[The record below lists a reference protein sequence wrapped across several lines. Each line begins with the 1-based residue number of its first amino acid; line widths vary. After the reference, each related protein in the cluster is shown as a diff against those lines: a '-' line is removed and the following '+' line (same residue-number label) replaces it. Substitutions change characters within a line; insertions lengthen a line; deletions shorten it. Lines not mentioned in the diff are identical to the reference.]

1 MSETSNN
8 TDLFLN
14 LLESEKAS
22 NLSDAKKKLKQ
33 RFASEVPTTVFEYM
47 QQKNIPYNQ
56 AVKELEAKGVKLG
69 QLKSNIDFTSGLP
82 GVTAASYD
90 ALGTGSRQLKVLP
103 NGKVVAANA
112 PTGLESFGAGL
123 LDIMT
128 AGFGDF
134 DRQGGL
140 IGGQTTG
147 LGYNIDKGLESG
159 RYSQTIRPEGIQ
171 KLLDLKVNTEL
182 PNVEI
187 SPLGELIDDGSSSS
201 SSSTSGT
208 KKDKSSIIDKY
219 QDFQQK
225 QKDFERKNRRKDA
238 LEATV
243 GQVIQTPIY
252 TRLIEDAAKR
262 RLELDKAMLGAR
274 EMMPSNIQ
282 NIMLSK
288 QSQKSLASSAFA
300 EEAKAL
306 ADQQVAA
313 TGFGGLGMQRSFGQ
327 PNVGNFKL
335 G

>member
-8 TDLFLN
+8 TKLFLN

-22 NLSDAKKKLKQ
+22 NLDDAKKKLKQ
-33 RFASEVPTTVFEYM
+33 RFASEIPNTVFEYM
-47 QQKNIPYNQ
+47 EQKNIPYDQ
-56 AVKELEAKGVKLG
+56 AIAELKAKGVELG
-69 QLKSNIDFTSGLP
+69 QITSDIDFTSGLP
-82 GVTAASYD
+82 GVTAAAYD
-90 ALGTGSRQLKVLP
+90 SVGTGSRELEVVD
-103 NGKVVAANA
+103 GKVVAKNR
-112 PTGLESFGAGL
+112 PEGLARFIGGV
-123 LDIMT
+123 LDIAT
-128 AGFGDF
+128 LGAGDF
-134 DRQGGL
+134 DQRGGL
-140 IGGQTTG
+140 FGGKTTG
-147 LGYNIDKGLESG
+147 LGYNINKGLESG
-159 RYSQTIRPEGIQ
+159 LYDQTIRPEGVE
-171 KLLDLKVNTEL
+171 KLLDLKVNKEL

-187 SPLGELIDDGSSSS
+187 SPLGELINDGSSSS
-201 SSSTSGT
+201 SGT
-208 KKDKSSIIDKY
+208 KDGNKTILDKY

-225 QKDFERKNRRKDA
+225 QKDFERKNRRRDA

-288 QSQKSLASSAFA
+288 QAQKQMASSAFA

-306 ADQQVAA
+306 AAQQDAA
-313 TGFGGLGMQRSFGQ
+313 TNFAGLGMQRSFGQ

>member
-8 TDLFLN
+8 TELFLN

-22 NLSDAKKKLKQ
+22 NLDDAKKKLKQ
-33 RFASEVPTTVFEYM
+33 RFASEIPTTVFEYM

-69 QLKSNIDFTSGLP
+69 QLTSSIDFTSGLP

-90 ALGTGSRQLKVLP
+90 SLGTGSKELKVLP
-103 NGKVVAANA
+103 SGKVIAANA
-112 PTGLESFGAGL
+112 PTGIESGFAGL
-123 LDIMT
+123 LDIFT

-147 LGYNIDKGLESG
+147 LGYNIDKGLASG
-159 RYSQTIRPEGIQ
+159 RYNQTIRPEGVE
-171 KLLDLKVNTEL
+171 KLLDLKVTKEL

-187 SPLGELIDDGSSSS
+187 SPTGELINDGSSSS
-201 SSSTSGT
+201 SGT
-208 KKDKSSIIDKY
+208 KDGNKTILDKY

-225 QKDFERKNRRKDA
+225 QKDFERKNRRRDA

-252 TRLIEDAAKR
+252 TRLIEDAAKK

-288 QSQKSLASSAFA
+288 QAQQQMASSAFA

-306 ADQQVAA
+306 AAQQDAA
-313 TGFGGLGMQRSFGQ
+313 TNFAGLGMQRKFG
-327 PNVGNFKL
+327 
-335 G
+335 

>member
-8 TDLFLN
+8 TELFLN

-22 NLSDAKKKLKQ
+22 NLDDAKKKLKQ
-33 RFASEVPTTVFEYM
+33 RFASEIPNTVFEYM
-47 QQKNIPYNQ
+47 EQNNIPYDQ
-56 AVKELEAKGVKLG
+56 AIAELKAKGVQLG
-69 QLKSNIDFTSGLP
+69 QITSDIDFTSGLP
-82 GVTAASYD
+82 GVTAAAYD
-90 ALGTGSRQLKVLP
+90 SVGTGSRQLEVVD
-103 NGKVVAANA
+103 GRVVAKNR
-112 PTGLESFGAGL
+112 PEGLARLIGGV
-123 LDIMT
+123 LDIAT
-128 AGFGDF
+128 IGAGDF
-134 DRQGGL
+134 DQRGGFF
-140 IGGQTTG
+140 GGKTTG

-159 RYSQTIRPEGIQ
+159 RYNQTIRPEGVE
-171 KLLDLKVNTEL
+171 KLLDLKVKKEL

-187 SPLGELIDDGSSSS
+187 SPLGELINDGSSSS
-201 SSSTSGT
+201 SGT
-208 KKDKSSIIDKY
+208 KDGNKTILDKY

-288 QSQKSLASSAFA
+288 QAQKQMASSAFA

-306 ADQQVAA
+306 AAQQDAA
-313 TGFGGLGMQRSFGQ
+313 TNFAGLGMQRKFG
-327 PNVGNFKL
+327 
-335 G
+335 